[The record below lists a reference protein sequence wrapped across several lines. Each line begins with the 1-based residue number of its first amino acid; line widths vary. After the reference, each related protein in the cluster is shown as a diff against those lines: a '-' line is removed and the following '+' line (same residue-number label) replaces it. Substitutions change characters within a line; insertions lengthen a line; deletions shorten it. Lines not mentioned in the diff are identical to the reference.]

1 MKLVTWL
8 LNHPTGIQML
18 MSQCSHT
25 PFPSS
30 LMDTLLQILHTSLSI
45 SIPSF
50 LYRLV
55 EGVLSHSVRV
65 WEEGSRGGG
74 NLEGGGEEGEEMEDN
89 GECCDR
95 AGSKCD
101 TVFAVLLSMLY
112 KAVVYASNRNLNLS
126 TSLNCIPI

>member
-1 MKLVTWL
+1 
-8 LNHPTGIQML
+8 
-18 MSQCSHT
+18 
-25 PFPSS
+25 
-30 LMDTLLQILHTSLSI
+30 MDTLLQILHTSLSI

-74 NLEGGGEEGEEMEDN
+74 NLEGGGEEGEEIEDS

-101 TVFAVLLSMLY
+101 TAFAVLLSMLY
-112 KAVVYASNRNLNLS
+112 KAVVYASNWNKLQHVSKLH
-126 TSLNCIPI
+126 TYLTQSLQYRVTLWRI